1 VTGTIDAT
9 WCGVNGTFAL
19 ETSAD
24 ARHVVILS
32 HILSPPVFQRHDAI
46 MVTVKPTSIQP
57 VLKYSQYTV
66 PLPVHFDVAPA
77 LSLPP
82 IPLTTALL
90 SFETAAGPQ
99 QLRLTPGQI
108 FLAKR
113 NGYLELQS
121 SVNLW

>member
-1 VTGTIDAT
+1 M
-9 WCGVNGTFAL
+9 
-19 ETSAD
+19 
-24 ARHVVILS
+24 
-32 HILSPPVFQRHDAI
+32 FQRHDAI

-99 QLRLTPGQI
+99 QLRLTPGQVL
-108 FLAKR
+108 LAKR